1 MMNGSLVLKETGKM
15 AANLV
20 KRPELDDGGRVRQA
34 YMLAFGR
41 LPSRS
46 ESDRAL
52 AFVGRMEAA
61 HDGGQLNFEERR
73 LRAWQSLCHTLV
85 ASNEFVYVN

>member
-1 MMNGSLVLKETGKM
+1 MAASLV
-15 AANLV
+15 
-20 KRPELDDGGRVRQA
+20 RQPELDDRGRVRQA
-34 YMLAFGR
+34 YLLTFGR
-41 LPSRS
+41 LPNGS
-46 ESDRAL
+46 EVDRAL

-61 HDGGQLNFEERR
+61 LDAGQLNFEERR

>member
-1 MMNGSLVLKETGKM
+1 MMNGSLVLKETGRM

-20 KRPELDDGGRVRQA
+20 MRPALDDQGRVREA
-34 YMLAFGR
+34 YLQAFGR
-41 LPSRS
+41 LPKAS
-46 ESDRAL
+46 EVDRAL

-61 HDGGQLNFEERR
+61 LNGGQLNFEERR
-73 LRAWQSLCHTLV
+73 LRAWKSFCHTLV